1 MIMES
6 IVATAAEVE
15 VSSGLTR
22 RSFLSRS
29 IALGGGLVVPFIFP
43 VMGSRAAAA
52 ESPAG
57 ASFAPDGFIRVTSD
71 GKISVIIPY
80 VEMGQGIYTALTML
94 IAEELEVPIEKID
107 VEHAP
112 ADERLYANP
121 ILGTQATGDSL
132 SVRVTWAPLRMA
144 GATARQMLVS
154 RAAASWHVPA
164 DSCRAENAEVL
175 HPLSGRKLSY
185 GALAAMD

>member
-1 MIMES
+1 MKS
-6 IVATAAEVE
+6 FATAHGAVG
-15 VSSGLTR
+15 SALTR
-22 RSFLSRS
+22 RSFLSQS
-29 IALGGGLVVPFIFP
+29 LALGGGLVVPFIFP
-43 VMGSRAAAA
+43 VMGSRAAAT

-57 ASFAPDGFIRVTSD
+57 ATFAPNGFIRVTSE

-94 IAEELEVPIEKID
+94 IAEELEVPIARID

-112 ADERLYANP
+112 ADDKLYANP

-144 GATARQMLVS
+144 GATARTMLVS
-154 RAAASWHVPA
+154 GAAASWNVPA
-164 DSCRAENAEVL
+164 GSCRAENAEVL
-175 HPLSGRKLSY
+175 HPLSGRKLSWVPFLRR
-185 GALAAMD
+185 G